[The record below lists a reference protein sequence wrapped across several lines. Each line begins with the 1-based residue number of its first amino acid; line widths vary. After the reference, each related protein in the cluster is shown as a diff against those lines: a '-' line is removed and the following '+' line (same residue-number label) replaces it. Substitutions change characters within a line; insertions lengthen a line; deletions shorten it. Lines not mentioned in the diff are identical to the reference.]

1 MRTLV
6 LPTAVLL
13 MLATLAC
20 AFLWAEEEP
29 RLDADAEKVLVLSD
43 FESDAEIANV
53 ADSGRVPARKGDA
66 PANVAVWIGAA
77 AAKWQASKLD
87 ISDEHVFH
95 GKHSLKVT
103 WEGTKPLSAL
113 ATMPGDWSAYKWLKF
128 DLFNDGPDTNFTVRL
143 RDGNGKGYDV
153 WQYPVPQGASTIT
166 LNLETAKGN
175 IDLSKVTQ
183 FFMYLVDEGKATGF
197 VDNVRLEP

>member
-1 MRTLV
+1 MKKLIVVAMLVTLGV
-6 LPTAVLL
+6 AALYAAEAAKDKVLL
-13 MLATLAC
+13 VND
-20 AFLWAEEEP
+20 FEN
-29 RLDADAEKVLVLSD
+29 DADKDMFKDSTASIEVSD
-43 FESDAEIANV
+43 QHAT
-53 ADSGRVPARKGDA
+53 
-66 PANVAVWIGAA
+66 
-77 AAKWQASKLD
+77 
-87 ISDEHVFH
+87 H

-103 WEGTKPLSAL
+103 WEGNKPLSAL
-113 ATMPGDWSAYKWLKF
+113 ATMPGDWSKYKWFKF
-128 DLFNDGPDTNFTVRL
+128 DLFNDGPDTNFTVRV